1 MAEKQTVKCI
11 CEKQACWRDAD
22 NRLPAYCDAN
32 NYLAELEESTQEY
45 PKHGVVEVY
54 KASCAV
60 HEHNGGMTPRIEEVM
75 LYARELGLKKIGFAA
90 CVSMADELGLL
101 VKLFTRAGFEV
112 YAASCQ
118 MGGVAPE
125 KRGVP
130 EVTGLQGS
138 GCNPIAQAA
147 MLNKAG
153 TELNLVVGLCMGHDI
168 LFNRYSRAPVSTLIV
183 KDRAVGNN
191 PAAALYGYHRRKQLF
206 KNAGADK
213 PS

>member
-1 MAEKQTVKCI
+1 MAEKQTLKCI
-11 CEKQACWRDAD
+11 CEKQACWRDTG

-32 NYLAELEESTQEY
+32 NYLEELEESTREY
-45 PKHGVVEVY
+45 PKQGVVEVY

-101 VKLFTRAGFEV
+101 VKLFTGAGFEV

-118 MGGVAPE
+118 MGGIEPE

-130 EVTGLQGS
+130 EVAGLQGS

-153 TELNLVVGLCMGHDI
+153 TELNLVVGLCLGHDI
-168 LFNRYSRAPVSTLIV
+168 LFNRYSKAPVSTLIV
-183 KDRAVGNN
+183 KDRAMGNN
-191 PAAALYGYHRRKQLF
+191 PAAALYGYHRRKELF
-206 KNAGADK
+206 RHFKAGK
-213 PS
+213 P